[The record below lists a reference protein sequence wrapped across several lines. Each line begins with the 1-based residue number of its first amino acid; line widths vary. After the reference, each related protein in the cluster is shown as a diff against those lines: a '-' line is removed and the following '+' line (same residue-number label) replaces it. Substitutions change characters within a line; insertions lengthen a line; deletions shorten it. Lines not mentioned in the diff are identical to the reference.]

1 MNKIFIGKI
10 INTHGIKGE
19 LKIRSDFKYK
29 DEVFVNNMKIYIEE
43 EEHIIHSS
51 RNQMEYKLIL
61 IDDYNNIND
70 VLKYKNKNIYIDR
83 KLINEK
89 YILNE
94 DIIGYNVIVGD
105 KNIGKLTNVIQ
116 NGIQEILVINSIMI
130 PYVDAFVIKI
140 DTQKREIYINEI
152 EGLIE

>member
-1 MNKIFIGKI
+1 MEKIFIGKI

-29 DEVFVNNMKIYIEE
+29 DEVFVSNMKIYIDE
-43 EEHIIHSS
+43 EEHIIYSS

-70 VLKYKNKNIYIDR
+70 VLKYKGKNIYINR
-83 KLINEK
+83 NLINEK

-105 KNIGKLTNVIQ
+105 KNIGKLTNVMQ
-116 NGIQEILVINSIMI
+116 NGIQEILVINNIMI
-130 PYVDAFVIKI
+130 PYVDAFVKKI
-140 DTQKREIYINEI
+140 DIQRKEIYINEI

>member
-1 MNKIFIGKI
+1 MEKIFIGKI

-29 DEVFVNNMKIYIEE
+29 DEVFVSNMKIYIDE
-43 EEHIIHSS
+43 EEHIIYSS

-70 VLKYKNKNIYIDR
+70 VLKYKGKNIYINR
-83 KLINEK
+83 NLINEK

-105 KNIGKLTNVIQ
+105 KNIGKLTNVMQ
-116 NGIQEILVINSIMI
+116 NGIQEILVINNIMI
-130 PYVDAFVIKI
+130 PYVDAFVKKI
-140 DTQKREIYINEI
+140 DMQKKEIYINEI